1 MRGKVLVLVVE
12 DLHSGITPAY
22 AGKRSFLDLH
32 PNPVWDHPRVCGEKV
47 WRDVKRAAKAGSPP
61 RMRGKDNLNIPVYD
75 DTGITPAYAG
85 KSFLVIP
92 LVSSA
97 WDHPRVCGEKLKLSG
112 RRLVN
117 LGSPPRMRGK
127 GADFRS

>member
-61 RMRGKDNLNIPVYD
+61 RMRGKVTLRLRKFVPD
-75 DTGITPAYAG
+75 GITPAYAG
-85 KSFLVIP
+85 KSDGGLQ
-92 LVSSA
+92 LDRDLR
-97 WDHPRVCGEKLKLSG
+97 DHPRVCGEKL
-112 RRLVN
+112 
-117 LGSPPRMRGK
+117 
-127 GADFRS
+127 